1 MLGGRAFTAYAARAP
16 PAPGTHPS
24 QLQLQLCLE
33 LFGQRLDTA
42 PVAASVEPAFA
53 GEAFFTL
60 PVGAREP
67 GAAGGGGGGGAGVS
81 VDPLQLL
88 ALRQGLH
95 AVVLQLTPM
104 AAEDDGK
111 GWGGGKEEGY
121 VHLAMVYRVRG
132 RTHVWTR
139 CVV

>member
-16 PAPGTHPS
+16 PAPGAHPA
-24 QLQLQLCLE
+24 QPQPQLQLCLE

-42 PVAASVEPAFA
+42 TVAASVEPAFA

-60 PVGAREP
+60 PLGTREP
-67 GAAGGGGGGGAGVS
+67 GAAGGVGGGGAGVS

-104 AAEDDGK
+104 AAEDDGEGGVK
-111 GWGGGKEEGY
+111 GTGN
-121 VHLAMVYRVRG
+121 RQ
-132 RTHVWTR
+132 
-139 CVV
+139 